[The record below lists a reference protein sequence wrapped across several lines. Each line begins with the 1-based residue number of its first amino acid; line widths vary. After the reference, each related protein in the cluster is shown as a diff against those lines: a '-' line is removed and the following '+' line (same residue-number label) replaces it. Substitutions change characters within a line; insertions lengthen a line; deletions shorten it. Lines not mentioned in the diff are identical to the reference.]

1 MSEMRKQMEQLRDEV
16 YANLQEF
23 AKRQQVAQY
32 FTEIYM
38 SDIFAAELES
48 DAQVQQAVQTYVTA
62 IFGEYLVFTPNVA
75 ELFEAY
81 AQAGL
86 IMYDEYEGNYIHLP
100 TVKATAMMKKLEQ
113 LPQVDEETRA
123 IQAVSAFEKFSQQQV
138 VVDEHDLS
146 DEKQLVHNAYLYLVL
161 VYLHVTTESTLQQMI
176 YLQQYIQRIEVV
188 YLTPKAQMKLL
199 AFLELKGYVTTAD
212 DTLELTERAAK
223 LFSELETAIDSEEQI
238 SFAQQLER
246 FQQV

>member
-1 MSEMRKQMEQLRDEV
+1 MSEMRKQMEQLRAEL
-16 YANLQEF
+16 AENFQKFME
-23 AKRQQVAQY
+23 RQQVAQY
-32 FTEIYM
+32 FIEIYM
-38 SDIFAAELES
+38 GDIFAAELET
-48 DAQVQQAVQTYVTA
+48 DEQVQQAIQTYVTK
-62 IFGEYLVFTPNVA
+62 IFGEYLVFTKNVT
-75 ELFEAY
+75 ELFETY

-100 TVKATAMMKKLEQ
+100 TVKAAEMISKLEQ
-113 LPQVDEETRA
+113 LPSVEEDIRA
-123 IQAVSAFEKFSQQQV
+123 VQAVSAFEKFSQQQV
-138 VVDEHDLS
+138 VVDEPDLS

-199 AFLELKGYVTTAD
+199 AFLELKGYVTTVD

-223 LFSELETAIDSEEQI
+223 LFSELEIAIDSEQQI

-246 FQQV
+246 FQQA